1 MSLSRIPLTPGMDEN
16 TMINIINTNLQ
27 QIEAENRTKVIRD
40 EQADDRII
48 IGRMPD
54 GSYGIIISNEGY
66 SVYDVFP
73 TGA

>member
-1 MSLSRIPLTPGMDEN
+1 MALSRIPLTPGMDEN

-40 EQADDRII
+40 EQGDDRII

>member
-1 MSLSRIPLTPGMDEN
+1 MALSRIPLTPGMDEN

-27 QIEAENRTKVIRD
+27 QLEAENRTKVIRD

>member
-1 MSLSRIPLTPGMDEN
+1 MALSRIPLTPGMDEN

-66 SVYDVFP
+66 SVYDAFP

>member
-1 MSLSRIPLTPGMDEN
+1 MALSRIPLTPGMDEN

>member
-1 MSLSRIPLTPGMDEN
+1 MALSRIPLTPGMDEN
-16 TMINIINTNLQ
+16 TMINIINANLQ

>member
-1 MSLSRIPLTPGMDEN
+1 MALSRIPLTPGMDEN
-16 TMINIINTNLQ
+16 TMVNIINTNLQ